1 MAVNIV
7 IRMLLSLFAVGI
19 VMMIFMP
26 IVYTLAYD
34 SDLWSQMPIELIA
47 NRDNLYSIFLLV
59 PLIAIG
65 SIVLWS
71 YMASTRKSQ
80 DEFV

>member
-1 MAVNIV
+1 LAVNII
-7 IRMLLSLFAVGI
+7 IRTLLSLFAIGI
-19 VMMIFMP
+19 VFMLFMP
-26 IVYTLAYD
+26 IVYEIAYNN
-34 SDLWSQMPIELIA
+34 SMWSTMPTEVLA

-59 PLIAIG
+59 PLIG
-65 SIVLWS
+65 VGGVVLWS

>member
-1 MAVNIV
+1 MSVNIV

>member
-34 SDLWSQMPIELIA
+34 SELWSDMPIELIA